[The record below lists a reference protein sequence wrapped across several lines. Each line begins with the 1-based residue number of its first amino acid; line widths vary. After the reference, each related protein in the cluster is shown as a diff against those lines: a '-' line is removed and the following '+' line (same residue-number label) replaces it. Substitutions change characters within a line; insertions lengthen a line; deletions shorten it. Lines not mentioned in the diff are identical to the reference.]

1 MTFEVAGAIEQV
13 ETIAAGPSVK
23 VRGVSRWSSIVQFP
37 DLIPILQVAIG
48 PVILIS
54 GVGLL
59 LLTMT
64 NRFGRIIDRTRQ
76 LSLELRSGPS
86 PSSEG
91 ARAQLDILL
100 TRARIV
106 RAAIAA
112 ASISALLAAV
122 LIIVLFIGA
131 LFRLSFALPAMA
143 LFASCLASLIG
154 SLALFIREVNLSL
167 KALRLEVG
175 LATDFPSAPVA

>member
-1 MTFEVAGAIEQV
+1 
-13 ETIAAGPSVK
+13 
-23 VRGVSRWSSIVQFP
+23 VQFP

-76 LSLELRSGPS
+76 LSRELRSTQS
-86 PSSEG
+86 PEPDG
-91 ARAQLDILL
+91 ALAQLDILQ

-106 RAAIAA
+106 RGAIAA
-112 ASISALLAAV
+112 ASVSVLLAAV
-122 LIIVLFIGA
+122 LIIVIFVGA
-131 LFRLSFALPAMA
+131 LFRMSFAVAVVG
-143 LFASCLASLIG
+143 LFASCLVSLIG
-154 SLALFIREVNLSL
+154 SLVLFLRDVNLSL
-167 KALRLEVG
+167 RALRLEVG
-175 LATDFPSAPVA
+175 SPGDRPT

>member
-1 MTFEVAGAIEQV
+1 M
-13 ETIAAGPSVK
+13 
-23 VRGVSRWSSIVQFP
+23 QFP
-37 DLIPILQVAIG
+37 DLLPILQVAIG

-76 LSLELRSGPS
+76 ISRELRSAES
-86 PSSEG
+86 QE
-91 ARAQLDILL
+91 ADRTLAQLEILL

-106 RAAIAA
+106 RGAIASA
-112 ASISALLAAV
+112 AVSVLLAAV
-122 LIIVLFIGA
+122 LIIVIFASA
-131 LFRLSFALPAMA
+131 LFRLPFAAPVVG
-143 LFASCLASLIG
+143 LFASCLAFLIG
-154 SLALFIREVNLSL
+154 SLVLFLRDINLSL

-175 LATDFPSAPVA
+175 PQRSAGRPDGD

>member
-1 MTFEVAGAIEQV
+1 MH
-13 ETIAAGPSVK
+13 
-23 VRGVSRWSSIVQFP
+23 FP
-37 DLIPILQVAIG
+37 DLLPILQVAIG

-76 LSLELRSGPS
+76 LSRELRSAQ
-86 PSSEG
+86 SSERES
-91 ARAQLDILL
+91 ALAQLDILL

-106 RAAIAA
+106 RGAIAA
-112 ASISALLAAV
+112 ASVSVLLAAV
-122 LIIVLFIGA
+122 LIIVLFVSTLIG
-131 LFRLSFALPAMA
+131 LSLAAPVVG

-154 SLALFIREVNLSL
+154 SLVLFIRDVNFSL

-175 LATDFPSAPVA
+175 AAGHRPT